1 MFVNRAPGVNFNWLD
16 SYCSLAHYN
25 NLLHQ
30 QEFIYTAIFT
40 VNMYLTSE

>member
-1 MFVNRAPGVNFNWLD
+1 MYVNRAPSVNINWID